1 MGRDLDSLEFVD
13 SQSQKMPR
21 RTDHVFTWKVAGMEY
36 QSATYRISV
45 AVNGDRVDGYSEFLK
60 IPEEWTR
67 GYARL
72 RSLNESTAQVDL
84 LFFVFLGIAM
94 LVTLSR
100 RVRAKDVRWKTALA
114 LGRFAARRCESR
126 STPR

>member
-1 MGRDLDSLEFVD
+1 
-13 SQSQKMPR
+13 
-21 RTDHVFTWKVAGMEY
+21 MEY

-60 IPEEWTR
+60 VPEEWAR

-72 RSLNESTAQVDL
+72 RSLNESTTQVDW
-84 LFFVFLGIAM
+84 LFFVFLGVAM

-100 RVRAKDVRWKTALA
+100 RVRARDVPWKTALA
-114 LGRFAARRCESR
+114 LGGMSFVLQFLASLNLFPLFEYGF
-126 STPR
+126 